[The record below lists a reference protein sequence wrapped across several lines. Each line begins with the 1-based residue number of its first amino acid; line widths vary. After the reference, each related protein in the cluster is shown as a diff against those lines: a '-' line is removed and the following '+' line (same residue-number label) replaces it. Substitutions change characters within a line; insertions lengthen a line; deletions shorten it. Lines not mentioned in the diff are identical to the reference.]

1 LCPAQVL
8 SSKRINLQAILTLN
22 TDDQILAL
30 MQSADTKE
38 RGFKLLVTTYQEPL
52 YTLIRRMVGRHED
65 ADDVLQ
71 ECLIKVYRGIG
82 RFEGKS
88 KLYTWL
94 YRIAA
99 NEALTFLKKRQRR
112 AEDAL
117 YGENSE
123 KVHQLR
129 AEAPIDANALQRK
142 LERALTKLPDKQCLV
157 FNLRYFE
164 EMSYKEMAALLQT
177 SEGALKASYHH
188 AVKKVEAALKAEM

>member
-1 LCPAQVL
+1 M
-8 SSKRINLQAILTLN
+8 LTLS

-30 MQSADTKE
+30 VQSADTKE
-38 RGFKLLVTTYQEPL
+38 RGFRLLVSTYQQPL
-52 YTLIRRMVGRHED
+52 YTLIRRMVRTHED

-71 ECLIKVYRGIG
+71 ECLIKAYRGIG

-94 YRIAA
+94 YRIAT

-117 YGENSE
+117 EDEGQAGVYY
-123 KVHQLR
+123 LR
-129 AEAPIDANALQRK
+129 AEPPLDGNDLQRK
-142 LERALTKLPDKQCLV
+142 LERAMTQLPDKQRLV

-164 EMSYKEMAALLQT
+164 EMSYKEMGVLLQT
-177 SEGALKASYHH
+177 SVGALKASYHH
-188 AVKKVEAALKAEM
+188 AVKKVEAILKAEM